1 MPHRL
6 VSLIYFTMQLL
17 CSALIIVLYPV
28 MGWWI
33 FGILLLMLMSLYMLK
48 FPMMHAK

>member
-6 VSLIYFTMQLL
+6 VSLIYFAVQLL

-33 FGILLLMLMSLYMLK
+33 FVILLPVLMGLSMIQ